1 MWICIK
7 IVIQTFSVFF
17 LINLY
22 SRNKGNCA
30 VLHSLLPYLI
40 SNSDW
45 NLCTRFWITVLHSNE
60 TKEFKLLSM
69 SLSNFIYFSV
79 LRKWKIKKLFFML
92 YFSFIPKWKFQE
104 RFSDHL
110 LCGVS
115 LSIYNF
121 LFILFYQARSHFNEI
136 CQKVFLVEELSIL
149 CRWRA
154 IQVEII
160 RK

>member
-1 MWICIK
+1 M
-7 IVIQTFSVFF
+7 
-17 LINLY
+17 Y

-69 SLSNFIYFSV
+69 SLSKFIYFSV

-104 RFSDHL
+104 SFPDHL
-110 LCGVS
+110 LS
-115 LSIYNF
+115 LCPTVT
-121 LFILFYQARSHFNEI
+121 FYLSCSPKLWSHFNEI
-136 CQKVFLVEELSIL
+136 CQKIFG
-149 CRWRA
+149 WRA
-154 IQVEII
+154 FNFMQV
-160 RK
+160 KGHSSGDN